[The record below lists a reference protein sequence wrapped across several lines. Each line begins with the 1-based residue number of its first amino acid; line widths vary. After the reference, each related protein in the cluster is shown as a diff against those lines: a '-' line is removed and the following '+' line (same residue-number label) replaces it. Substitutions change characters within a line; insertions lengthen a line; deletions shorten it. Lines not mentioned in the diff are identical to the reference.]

1 MGAVVS
7 YGISRFDQ
15 FLQLIELLVLKISAA
30 EVLSVIDVEAIDTIG
45 WVEDLAEW
53 PPVAPDL
60 YKVAFTLECD
70 LGLHFALLRF
80 RRRGGRRSQRS
91 LRSATKTL
99 DPILLESQTVS
110 RFVLA
115 GPGDSRGRAT
125 DGRLRAGAE
134 APRATAPL
142 LQRTLSEDLGP
153 SVRGGDDLP
162 L

>member
-60 YKVAFTLECD
+60 NKVAFTLECD
-70 LGLHFALLRF
+70 LGLHFALLRG

-91 LRSATKTL
+91 LRSATTTL
-99 DPILLESQTVS
+99 NPILLESQTVS
-110 RFVLA
+110 PFVLA
-115 GPGDSRGRAT
+115 EPEDGRGRAT
-125 DGRLRAGAE
+125 DGRLRAGA
-134 APRATAPL
+134 AATRATATKPERMRGDN
-142 LQRTLSEDLGP
+142 QRL
-153 SVRGGDDLP
+153 
-162 L
+162 